1 MNKNLRTK
9 INEMIQQNILTD
21 NLCMLCIARLLD
33 KLQKGGNPK
42 PYKYQL
48 KLITRLLINKS
59 NLDKSSLVE
68 KVKTISSR
76 DFPTYEVVNKIVCAI
91 EDETYKYSDELISDK
106 WILYISKK
114 ENSNEQLNKAI
125 PLCNKINDT
134 FFNGIL
140 NYTTQMKKDV
150 IALGCDDETIKKT
163 IDFNKSIIQN
173 GIASNK
179 ITNVTLKWK
188 YIMTAV
194 ENRLN
199 ETKQILK
206 QTKQNEEKTKSIDMT
221 VATHKSADY
230 KRKTVDVTNKRLERM
245 W

>member
-1 MNKNLRTK
+1 
-9 INEMIQQNILTD
+9 MIQQNILTD
-21 NLCMLCIARLLD
+21 NLCILCVARLFD
-33 KLQKGGNPK
+33 KLQKGGNIK

-48 KLITRLLINKS
+48 KLITRFLINKS
-59 NLDKSSLVE
+59 NLDKSSIAK
-68 KVKTISSR
+68 KVKTILSR
-76 DFPTYEVVNKIVCAI
+76 DFPTYEVINKIVYAI
-91 EDETYKYSDELISDK
+91 EDKTYKYSNEIIPDK
-106 WILYISKK
+106 WILHIIAEDK
-114 ENSNEQLNKAI
+114 ENPKEKLNIAI
-125 PLCNKINDT
+125 PVCDKINDE

-140 NYTTQMKKDV
+140 NYTTKMKKDV
-150 IALGCDDETIKKT
+150 ADLFNLGYDTETISKT
-163 IDFNKSIIQN
+163 IDFNRNKIQN
-173 GIASNK
+173 GITSNK

-194 ENRLN
+194 DNRLN

-230 KRKTVDVTNKRLERM
+230 KRKTVDVTNKRLEKM